1 MKRGPIARPR
11 VYNVNG
17 RIAASRET
25 EKACCI
31 RGLAGT
37 VTDEAKVL
45 RSTPLVCQLIMDSD
59 RLTFRRL
66 GAKEASCGRFYL
78 AYSNS
83 WGFSSRVDRSSPEAS
98 PDLAPCHW

>member
-1 MKRGPIARPR
+1 MKRGPIARPS

-31 RGLAGT
+31 RELAGT

-45 RSTPLVCQLIMDSD
+45 RPTPLVC
-59 RLTFRRL
+59 
-66 GAKEASCGRFYL
+66 
-78 AYSNS
+78 
-83 WGFSSRVDRSSPEAS
+83 
-98 PDLAPCHW
+98 